1 MAGRTDWRDLR
12 ARTIEKRSGSA
23 QRVERSKAVLELEVR
38 LAELREL
45 RGASQALLAEA
56 LSVTQPNI
64 SRIEREEDLRISTL
78 ERYVEALGG
87 ELEVRASFPDT
98 VVTLKPSGTRI
109 ASAKRPRRKSGARK
123 ASAAGS
129 RKQRST
135 AGKST
140 RRSSSPK

>member
-1 MAGRTDWRDLR
+1 MAGRTSWRDLR
-12 ARTIEKRSGSA
+12 AGTIEKRTGSA
-23 QRVERSKAVLELEVR
+23 QRVERNKALLKLDVR

-45 RGASQALLAEA
+45 RGASQALVAEA
-56 LSVTQPNI
+56 LSVTQPNV

-87 ELEVRASFPDT
+87 ELEVRATFPDA
-98 VVTLKPSGTRI
+98 VVTLRPSGERA
-109 ASAKRPRRKSGARK
+109 ASAGRPRRKSGARK

-135 AGKST
+135 TGKST